1 MEPEDL
7 RQRFVA
13 AYGDLPRWE
22 VRYHRYPTFIEGRYG
37 FFVFFDKG
45 TITLD
50 EARSLVDE
58 LSDGVPV
65 ILNER
70 DVVG

>member
-1 MEPEDL
+1 VEPEDL
-7 RQRFVA
+7 RQRLVA

-22 VRYHRYPTFIEGRYG
+22 VQYHRDPTFIEGHYG
-37 FFVFFDKG
+37 FFVFFDKD

-50 EARSLVDE
+50 EARRLVDK

-70 DVVG
+70 DVG